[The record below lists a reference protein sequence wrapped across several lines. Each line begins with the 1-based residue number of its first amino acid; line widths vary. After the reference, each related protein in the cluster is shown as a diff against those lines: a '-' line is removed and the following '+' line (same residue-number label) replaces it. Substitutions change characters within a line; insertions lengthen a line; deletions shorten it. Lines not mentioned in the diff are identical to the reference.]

1 MLMKVDSDI
10 IIVGGGL
17 NGSLMAIAA
26 ANIGFST
33 IVLDS
38 KDNEAS
44 AENRFDGRSYALA
57 LSSVRLLKN
66 LDIFEDIID
75 KSQPILDI
83 KILDGKLVQGPSQFS
98 LHFDNN
104 EIHDGPMGQM
114 VEDRFIRK
122 ALFTKINKNK
132 QIDYK
137 FNSKV
142 TEHKKQSGYISVT
155 LENGKKLNTKLL
167 VGADGRNSE
176 LANRADIKKSGWKYN
191 QSALVCAIE
200 HEADHNGVAWQYFMP
215 SGPLAVLPMTGK
227 RSCIVWTEQNANA
240 KAINLFDETR
250 YTKILAARLG
260 NFLGK
265 FKIIGDRHTYPL
277 ELSIADRFI
286 DERLALI
293 GDAAHSV
300 HPIAGQGLNAGFK
313 DIAVL
318 AHIIQDA
325 HHRGEDLG
333 SLGVLKRYEEWRRF
347 DSAQLAY
354 STDLFNKLFSN
365 ENEALRLARNIGLK
379 LLDSIPV
386 AKRNIIKEAAGITGE
401 LPRLMH

>member
-1 MLMKVDSDI
+1 MKVDSDI

-17 NGSLMAIAA
+17 SGSLMAIAA
-26 ANIGFST
+26 ANIGLST

-38 KDNEAS
+38 KENDGRADNC
-44 AENRFDGRSYALA
+44 FDGRSYALA

-66 LDIFEDIID
+66 LNIFEDIID
-75 KSQPILDI
+75 KSQPILNI
-83 KILDGKLVQGPSQFS
+83 KILDGKLVQGPSQFT

-104 EIHDGPMGQM
+104 EIDDGPMGLM
-114 VEDRFIRK
+114 LEDRFIRK
-122 ALFTKINKNK
+122 ALFSNITKNK

-142 TEHKKQSGYISVT
+142 IEYKKQSGYVSVT
-155 LENGKKLNTKLL
+155 LNTGKKLNTTLL
-167 VGADGRNSE
+167 VGADGKNSE
-176 LANRADIKKSGWKYN
+176 LAKRAKIKKSGWKYN
-191 QSALVCAIE
+191 QIALVCAIE
-200 HEADHNGVAWQYFMP
+200 HEIAHKGVAWQYFLP
-215 SGPLAVLPMTGK
+215 SGPLAVLPMTGN
-227 RSCIVWTEQNANA
+227 RSSIVWTEHNANA
-240 KAINLFDETR
+240 RVINLFNEKK

-260 NFLGK
+260 DFLGT
-265 FKIIGDRHTYPL
+265 FKIIGNRHSYPL
-277 ELSIADRFI
+277 ELSIADQFI
-286 DERLALI
+286 DDRLALI

-325 HHRGEDLG
+325 YHRGEDLG

-347 DSAQLAY
+347 DSVQLAY

-365 ENEALRLARNIGLK
+365 ENETLRLARNIGLN
-379 LLDSIPV
+379 LLDRIPV
-386 AKRNIIKEAAGITGE
+386 AKRNIIKEAAGITGK

>member
-1 MLMKVDSDI
+1 MKVDSDI

-142 TEHKKQSGYISVT
+142 TEHKKQSGFISVT
-155 LENGKKLNTKLL
+155 LNNGKILNTKLL

>member
-1 MLMKVDSDI
+1 MEVDSDI

-44 AENRFDGRSYALA
+44 VGNRFDGRSYALA

-66 LDIFEDIID
+66 LNIFKDIID

-122 ALFTKINKNK
+122 ALFTKINKNE

-142 TEHKKQSGYISVT
+142 TEHEKQSGYISVT
-155 LENGKKLNTKLL
+155 LDNGKKLDTKLL

-176 LANRADIKKSGWKYN
+176 LANRAEIKKSGWKYN

-277 ELSIADRFI
+277 ELSIADQFI

-313 DIAVL
+313 DVAVL

>member
-1 MLMKVDSDI
+1 MIMEVDSDI

-44 AENRFDGRSYALA
+44 VENRFDGRSYALA

-66 LDIFEDIID
+66 LNIFKDIID

-104 EIHDGPMGQM
+104 EIHDGPMGHM

-122 ALFTKINKNK
+122 ALFTKINKNE

-155 LENGKKLNTKLL
+155 LDNGKKLDTKLL

-176 LANRADIKKSGWKYN
+176 LANRAEIKKSGWKYN

-277 ELSIADRFI
+277 ELSIADQFI

-325 HHRGEDLG
+325 HNRGEDLG

>member
-1 MLMKVDSDI
+1 MKVDSDI

-122 ALFTKINKNK
+122 ALFTKINKNE

-155 LENGKKLNTKLL
+155 LDNGKKLDTKLL

-176 LANRADIKKSGWKYN
+176 LANRAEIKKSGWKYN

>member
-1 MLMKVDSDI
+1 MKVDSDI

-142 TEHKKQSGYISVT
+142 TEHKKQSGYISIT

-250 YTKILAARLG
+250 YTKVLAARLG

>member
-1 MLMKVDSDI
+1 
-10 IIVGGGL
+10 
-17 NGSLMAIAA
+17 MAIAA
-26 ANIGFST
+26 ANIGFSA

-155 LENGKKLNTKLL
+155 LDNGKKLNTKLL

-325 HHRGEDLG
+325 HNRGEDLG

>member
-1 MLMKVDSDI
+1 MKVDSDI

-155 LENGKKLNTKLL
+155 LDNGEKLNTKLL

-176 LANRADIKKSGWKYN
+176 LANRAEIKKSGWKYN

-227 RSCIVWTEQNANA
+227 RSCIVCTEQNANA
-240 KAINLFDETR
+240 KAINSFDVTR
-250 YTKILAARLG
+250 YTKLLAARLG

>member
-1 MLMKVDSDI
+1 MKVDSEI

-155 LENGKKLNTKLL
+155 LDNGKKLNTKLL

-176 LANRADIKKSGWKYN
+176 LANRAEIKKSGWKYN

-379 LLDSIPV
+379 LLDSIPI

>member
-1 MLMKVDSDI
+1 MIMEVDSDI

-44 AENRFDGRSYALA
+44 VENRFDGRSYALA

-66 LDIFEDIID
+66 LDIFKDIID

-122 ALFTKINKNK
+122 ALFTKINKNE

-155 LENGKKLNTKLL
+155 LDNGKKLDTKLL

-176 LANRADIKKSGWKYN
+176 LANRAEIKKSGWKYN

-277 ELSIADRFI
+277 ELSIADQFI

-325 HHRGEDLG
+325 HNRGEDLG

>member
-1 MLMKVDSDI
+1 MKVDSDI

-155 LENGKKLNTKLL
+155 LDNGKKLNTKLL

-176 LANRADIKKSGWKYN
+176 LANRAEIKKSGWKYN

>member
-1 MLMKVDSDI
+1 MIMKVDSDI

-142 TEHKKQSGYISVT
+142 TEHKKQSGYISIT

>member
-1 MLMKVDSDI
+1 MIMEVDSDI

-44 AENRFDGRSYALA
+44 VENRFDGRSYALA

-66 LDIFEDIID
+66 LDIFKDIID

-122 ALFTKINKNK
+122 ALFTKINKNE

-155 LENGKKLNTKLL
+155 LDNGKKLDTKLL
-167 VGADGRNSE
+167 VGADGRNSD
-176 LANRADIKKSGWKYN
+176 LANRAEIKKSGWKYN

>member
-1 MLMKVDSDI
+1 MKVDSDI

-66 LDIFEDIID
+66 LNIFKDIID

-122 ALFTKINKNK
+122 ALFTKINKNE

-155 LENGKKLNTKLL
+155 LDNGKKLDTKLL

-176 LANRADIKKSGWKYN
+176 LANRAEIKKSGWKYN

>member
-1 MLMKVDSDI
+1 MFMEVDSDI

-38 KDNEAS
+38 KDNEARM
-44 AENRFDGRSYALA
+44 ENRFDGRSYALA

-66 LDIFEDIID
+66 LNIFKDIID

-122 ALFTKINKNK
+122 ALFTKINKNE

-155 LENGKKLNTKLL
+155 LDNGKKLNTKLL
-167 VGADGRNSE
+167 VGADGKNSE
-176 LANRADIKKSGWKYN
+176 LANRAEIKKSGWKYN

-277 ELSIADRFI
+277 ELSIADQFI

-325 HHRGEDLG
+325 HNRGEDLG

>member
-1 MLMKVDSDI
+1 MIMEVDSDI

-38 KDNEAS
+38 KDNEARI
-44 AENRFDGRSYALA
+44 ENRFDGRSYALA

-66 LDIFEDIID
+66 LNIFKDIID

-155 LENGKKLNTKLL
+155 LDNGKKLDTKLL

-176 LANRADIKKSGWKYN
+176 LANRAEIKKSGWKYN

>member
-1 MLMKVDSDI
+1 MKVDSDI

-122 ALFTKINKNK
+122 ALFTKINKNE

-142 TEHKKQSGYISVT
+142 TGHKKQSGYISVT
-155 LENGKKLNTKLL
+155 LDNGKKLNTKLL

>member
-1 MLMKVDSDI
+1 MKVDSDI

-38 KDNEAS
+38 KENDGS
-44 AENRFDGRSYALA
+44 LENRFDGRSYALA

-66 LDIFEDIID
+66 LDIFEEIID

-104 EIHDGPMGQM
+104 EIHGGPMGQM

-122 ALFTKINKNK
+122 ALFTKISKNE

-137 FNSKV
+137 FNSRV
-142 TEHKKQSGYISVT
+142 TEHKKHSGYISVT
-155 LENGKKLNTKLL
+155 LNNGKKLNTRLL

-176 LANRADIKKSGWKYN
+176 LAKRAEIKKLGWKYN

-200 HEADHNGVAWQYFMP
+200 HETEHNGIAWQYFLP
-215 SGPLAVLPMTGK
+215 SGPLAILPMTGK
-227 RSCIVWTEQNANA
+227 RSCIVWTEQNINA
-240 KAINLFDETR
+240 KAINLFDGTK
-250 YTKILAARLG
+250 YTKILEARLG

-265 FKIIGDRHTYPL
+265 LKIIGDRHSYPL

-347 DSAQLAY
+347 DSVQLAY

-365 ENEALRLARNIGLK
+365 ENEALRLARNIGIK
-379 LLDSIPV
+379 LLDSIPA
-386 AKRNIIKEAAGITGE
+386 AKKNIIKEAAGITGE
-401 LPRLMH
+401 LPRLMR

>member
-1 MLMKVDSDI
+1 MKVDSDM

-44 AENRFDGRSYALA
+44 VENRFDGRSYALA

-155 LENGKKLNTKLL
+155 LDNGKKLNTKLL

-286 DERLALI
+286 DDRLALI

-325 HHRGEDLG
+325 HNRGEDLG

>member
-1 MLMKVDSDI
+1 MKVDSDI

-38 KDNEAS
+38 KDNDAS
-44 AENRFDGRSYALA
+44 VENRFDGRSYALA

-66 LDIFEDIID
+66 LNIFEDIID

-122 ALFTKINKNK
+122 ALFTKINKNEK
-132 QIDYK
+132 IDYK

-142 TEHKKQSGYISVT
+142 TEHEKQSGYISVT
-155 LENGKKLNTKLL
+155 LDNGKRLDTKLL

-176 LANRADIKKSGWKYN
+176 LANRAEIKKSGWKYN

-277 ELSIADRFI
+277 ELSIADQFI

-313 DIAVL
+313 DVAVL

>member
-1 MLMKVDSDI
+1 MEVDSDI

-38 KDNEAS
+38 KDNDAS
-44 AENRFDGRSYALA
+44 VENRFDGRSYALA

-66 LDIFEDIID
+66 LNIFEDIID

-122 ALFTKINKNK
+122 ALFTKINKNE

-155 LENGKKLNTKLL
+155 LDNGKKLDTKLL

-176 LANRADIKKSGWKYN
+176 LASRAEIKKSGWKYN

-240 KAINLFDETR
+240 TAINLFDETR

-277 ELSIADRFI
+277 ELSIADQFI

>member
-1 MLMKVDSDI
+1 MKVDSDI

-44 AENRFDGRSYALA
+44 AEDRFDGRSYALA

-155 LENGKKLNTKLL
+155 LDNGKKLNTKLL

-250 YTKILAARLG
+250 YTRILAARLG

>member
-1 MLMKVDSDI
+1 
-10 IIVGGGL
+10 
-17 NGSLMAIAA
+17 MAIAA

-44 AENRFDGRSYALA
+44 VENRFDGRSYALA

-66 LDIFEDIID
+66 LNIFKDIVD

-122 ALFTKINKNK
+122 ALFTKINKNE

-155 LENGKKLNTKLL
+155 LDNGKKLDTKLL

-176 LANRADIKKSGWKYN
+176 LANRAEIKKSGWKYN

-277 ELSIADRFI
+277 ELSIADQFI

-325 HHRGEDLG
+325 HNRGEDLG

>member
-1 MLMKVDSDI
+1 MEVDSDI

-38 KDNEAS
+38 KDNDAS
-44 AENRFDGRSYALA
+44 VENRFDGRSYALA

-66 LDIFEDIID
+66 LNIFKDIID

-122 ALFTKINKNK
+122 ALFTKINKNE

-155 LENGKKLNTKLL
+155 LDNGKKLDTKLL

-176 LANRADIKKSGWKYN
+176 LANRAEIKKSGWKYN

-250 YTKILAARLG
+250 YKKILAARLG

-277 ELSIADRFI
+277 ELSIADQFI

-313 DIAVL
+313 DVAVL

>member
-1 MLMKVDSDI
+1 MKVDSDI

-142 TEHKKQSGYISVT
+142 TEHKKQSGYISIT
-155 LENGKKLNTKLL
+155 LDNGKKLNTKLL

-325 HHRGEDLG
+325 HNRGEDLG

>member
-1 MLMKVDSDI
+1 MEVDSDI

-44 AENRFDGRSYALA
+44 VENRFDGRSYALA

-66 LDIFEDIID
+66 LDIFKDIID

-122 ALFTKINKNK
+122 ALFTKINKNE

-155 LENGKKLNTKLL
+155 LDNGKKLDTKLL

-176 LANRADIKKSGWKYN
+176 LANRAEIKKSGWKYN

-277 ELSIADRFI
+277 ELSIADQFI

-325 HHRGEDLG
+325 HNRGEDLG

>member
-1 MLMKVDSDI
+1 MIMEVDSDI

-44 AENRFDGRSYALA
+44 VENRFDGRSYALA

-66 LDIFEDIID
+66 LNIFKDIID

-122 ALFTKINKNK
+122 ALFTKINKNE

-155 LENGKKLNTKLL
+155 RDNGKKLDTKLL

-176 LANRADIKKSGWKYN
+176 LANRAEIKKSGWKYN

-227 RSCIVWTEQNANA
+227 RSCIVWTEQDANA

-250 YTKILAARLG
+250 YTKIQSARLG

>member
-1 MLMKVDSDI
+1 MKVDSDI

-142 TEHKKQSGYISVT
+142 TEHKKQSGYISIT
-155 LENGKKLNTKLL
+155 LDNGKKLNTKLL

>member
-1 MLMKVDSDI
+1 MKVDSDI

-155 LENGKKLNTKLL
+155 LDNGKKLDTKLL

>member
-1 MLMKVDSDI
+1 MKVDSDI

-75 KSQPILDI
+75 KSQPILNI

-142 TEHKKQSGYISVT
+142 TEHKKQSGYISIT

-250 YTKILAARLG
+250 YTKVLAARLG

>member
-1 MLMKVDSDI
+1 MEVDSDI

-38 KDNEAS
+38 KDNEVS
-44 AENRFDGRSYALA
+44 GENRFDGRSYALA

-155 LENGKKLNTKLL
+155 LDNGKKLNTKLL

-325 HHRGEDLG
+325 RHRGEDLG